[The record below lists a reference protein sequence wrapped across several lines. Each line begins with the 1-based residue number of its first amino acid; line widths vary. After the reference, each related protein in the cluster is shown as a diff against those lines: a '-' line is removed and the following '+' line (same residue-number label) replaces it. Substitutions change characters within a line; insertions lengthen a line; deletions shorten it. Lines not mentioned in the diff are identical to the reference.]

1 MSADIAELGKQ
12 VRRAKAKAKAAA
24 CTAARAWVL
33 TGTVLRTVLIAYL
46 LADGVP
52 YPAVVF
58 LKGKGRQF
66 GWPDK
71 TDEEAEA
78 LIDTVFL
85 AADPWEVVAL
95 ASPDDAPDQAA
106 LQRAVDIVHE
116 WRMSL
121 WTLEQN
127 KKSVSPPTAVVLAQ
141 FEALRL
147 QQPVGLRPTARGSS
161 GLAWSRKFA
170 SRWRKRFNGR
180 SGQMKAREV
189 VPVEILREKARW
201 VR

>member
-1 MSADIAELGKQ
+1 MEALQERKRKMSADIAELGKQ

-71 TDEEAEA
+71 TDEETEA

-95 ASPDDAPDQAA
+95 ASPGS
-106 LQRAVDIVHE
+106 
-116 WRMSL
+116 MG
-121 WTLEQN
+121 
-127 KKSVSPPTAVVLAQ
+127 
-141 FEALRL
+141 LRL
-147 QQPVGLRPTARGSS
+147 GTELAPRPSESPARRPARSPESSRWPRGASRLACEDGREVEGPCQWANAAARG
-161 GLAWSRKFA
+161 RC
-170 SRWRKRFNGR
+170 
-180 SGQMKAREV
+180 
-189 VPVEILREKARW
+189 
-201 VR
+201 